1 MAEIYNIFHSAHIVI
16 SVPRNPPG
24 QKLII
29 GENIGDPG
37 FRILKALD

>member
-1 MAEIYNIFHSAHIVI
+1 MTEKNNIFHSVRIVI
-16 SVPRNPPG
+16 SVLRKPPG

-37 FRILKALD
+37 FKILKALD

>member
-1 MAEIYNIFHSAHIVI
+1 MIEKYKIFHSVRIVI
-16 SVPRNPPG
+16 FVPRNPPG